1 MNEVAV
7 TTRSMSN
14 VFPMMPPVFEAP
26 ESIMRRAL
34 ELAAQGA
41 GFVEPNPM
49 VGAVVVDDNL
59 QLLGEGYHERF
70 GGPHAEVHALRQA
83 GERARGATLYV
94 TLEPCCHQG
103 KTPPCTAAVLSAGIK
118 RVYVAALDPFPA
130 VSGQGV
136 AQLRA
141 AGVIV
146 ETGLLQAEAVQLTA
160 PFRTLIEHHRPF
172 VIAKWAMSLD
182 GKMAAHTRI
191 SRWISN
197 AASRGFVHQLRG
209 RVDGILVGIGTVL
222 ADAPLLTARPAGPRM
237 ATRIVLDSHARLP
250 LLSHLVRT
258 AERTPVLVFVTP
270 AAPIGRVAALQA
282 AGVEVMSVTADARQH
297 PDIAECL
304 KELGRRRLTNILVEG
319 GSAVLGEF
327 FDRQLIDEVQ
337 VFIAPILIGGQGA
350 NSPLGGQGL
359 DSPEIAKRLA
369 NLQVTN
375 VEGDLFVRGRLVRK

>member
-1 MNEVAV
+1 
-7 TTRSMSN
+7 
-14 VFPMMPPVFEAP
+14 MPSAFETP
-26 ESIMRRAL
+26 ESVMRRAL

-49 VGAVVVDDNL
+49 VGAVVVDDDL
-59 QLLGEGYHERF
+59 QLLGEGYHQRF
-70 GGPHAEVHALRQA
+70 GGPHAEVHALHQA

-103 KTPPCTAAVLSAGIK
+103 KTPPCTAAVLAAGIK
-118 RVYVAALDPFPA
+118 RVCVAALDPFPA
-130 VSGQGV
+130 VAGQGV

-146 ETGLLQAEAVQLTA
+146 ETGLLEVEAVQLTA
-160 PFRTLIEHHRPF
+160 PFRTLIQYHRPF

-182 GKMAAHTRI
+182 GKMAARTRI

-197 AASRGFVHQLRG
+197 AASRAIVHQLRG
-209 RVDGILVGIGTVL
+209 RMDGILVGIGTVL

-237 ATRIVLDSHARLP
+237 ASRIVLDSHARLP

-258 AERTPVLVFVTP
+258 AEQTPVLVFVTP

-282 AGVEVMSVTADARQH
+282 AGVEVISVTADARQH

-304 KELGRRRLTNILVEG
+304 QELGRRRLTNVLVEG

-359 DSPEIAKRLA
+359 DSPEFAKRLSGI
-369 NLQVTN
+369 QVTN
-375 VEGDLFVRGRLVRK
+375 VEGDVFVRGRLSRYPDEIR